1 MICFSF
7 IDLFAISGG
16 FLPIASAFNIQT
28 SSYYATSRHQIYT
41 PINRNIYIKQQIY
54 YTPLLSSSLPT
65 PIEPQEQTLEDY
77 LPPEHPLH
85 EVLKATSDA
94 CIPKPLEKVEGSSKP
109 TEFRYEW
116 GTWCSKDKLDT
127 VSKLLSEI
135 RLITGAYEDLMD
147 RKGEIVEQSIATLD
161 GNNNDEEVD
170 KSGVKEIGRRIR
182 ISTSKF
188 YDVILY
194 ILPKGARC
202 EFYVHMMCA
211 ICLIIKM
218 CNGTHKI
225 KRSDMI
231 YVIKCVRVICTK
243 CIIY

>member
-7 IDLFAISGG
+7 IDVFAISGG
-16 FLPIASAFNIQT
+16 ILPLTSAFNTQT
-28 SSYYATSRHQIYT
+28 SSYATFRQQIYT
-41 PINRNIYIKQQIY
+41 PTNINIYNRQQIY

-77 LPPEHPLH
+77 LPPTHPLH

-147 RKGEIVEQSIATLD
+147 SKEEIVEQSIATLD
-161 GNNNDEEVD
+161 GNEEEEVD

-182 ISTSKF
+182 LSTSKF

-202 EFYVHMMCA
+202 EFMCAYDVCILFDYKSVHM
-211 ICLIIKM
+211 
-218 CNGTHKI
+218 
-225 KRSDMI
+225 
-231 YVIKCVRVICTK
+231 ICT
-243 CIIY
+243 

>member
-1 MICFSF
+1 MICC
-7 IDLFAISGG
+7 ISLGALSG
-16 FLPIASAFNIQT
+16 FLPIASAFNTQT
-28 SSYYATSRHQIYT
+28 SSSRQQIYNPT
-41 PINRNIYIKQQIY
+41 NRNIYSRQRIHS
-54 YTPLLSSSLPT
+54 PLLSSSLPI
-65 PIEPQEQTLEDY
+65 PIEPQEQTLGNY
-77 LPPEHPLH
+77 LPTTHPLH
-85 EVLKATSDA
+85 EVLIATSDA
-94 CIPKPLEKVEGSSKP
+94 CIPKPLEKIEGSSKP

-147 RKGEIVEQSIATLD
+147 GKEKEIVDEQSIATTLD
-161 GNNNDEEVD
+161 GDNNEEEVD

-202 EFYVHMMCA
+202 KLYVHIMMCA
-211 ICLIIKM
+211 FCLIIKM
-218 CNGTHKI
+218 CI
-225 KRSDMI
+225 
-231 YVIKCVRVICTK
+231 
-243 CIIY
+243 

>member
-1 MICFSF
+1 MICFSL
-7 IDLFAISGG
+7 IDVFAISGG

-28 SSYYATSRHQIYT
+28 SSYATFRQQHIYT
-41 PINRNIYIKQQIY
+41 PTNINNIYNRQQI

-65 PIEPQEQTLEDY
+65 PIEPQEQTLDNY
-77 LPPEHPLH
+77 LPPTHPLH
-85 EVLKATSDA
+85 EVLIATSDA

-147 RKGEIVEQSIATLD
+147 GKEEIVEQSIATTHD
-161 GNNNDEEVD
+161 GNNNDKEVD

-182 ISTSKF
+182 LSTSKF
-188 YDVILY
+188 YDIILY

-202 EFYVHMMCA
+202 EFMCA
-211 ICLIIKM
+211 Y
-218 CNGTHKI
+218 
-225 KRSDMI
+225 D
-231 YVIKCVRVICTK
+231 V
-243 CIIY
+243 CI

>member
-7 IDLFAISGG
+7 IDLFAI
-16 FLPIASAFNIQT
+16 LPIASAFNIQT
-28 SSYYATSRHQIYT
+28 SSYTIRQQIYT
-41 PINRNIYIKQQIY
+41 HTNRNIYYNRQQI

-77 LPPEHPLH
+77 LPPTHPLH
-85 EVLKATSDA
+85 DVLIATSDA

-127 VSKLLSEI
+127 LSKLLSEI

-147 RKGEIVEQSIATLD
+147 SKEVEIVEQSIAKLD
-161 GNNNDEEVD
+161 GNSDEEVD

-182 ISTSKF
+182 LSTSKF

-202 EFYVHMMCA
+202 EFMCAMFDYKNVHMICA
-211 ICLIIKM
+211 QFLQDINISLPYY
-218 CNGTHKI
+218 NT
-225 KRSDMI
+225 
-231 YVIKCVRVICTK
+231 
-243 CIIY
+243 

>member
-7 IDLFAISGG
+7 IDLFAI
-16 FLPIASAFNIQT
+16 LPLASAFNFNIQT
-28 SSYYATSRHQIYT
+28 SSYYATFRQQIYSPT
-41 PINRNIYIKQQIY
+41 DRNIYNNRQQI

-65 PIEPQEQTLEDY
+65 PIEPQEQTLQDY
-77 LPPEHPLH
+77 LPPTHPLH
-85 EVLKATSDA
+85 DVLIATSDA

-147 RKGEIVEQSIATLD
+147 GKGEVVEQQIATLD
-161 GNNNDEEVD
+161 GNNDEEVD

-182 ISTSKF
+182 LSSSKF

-202 EFYVHMMCA
+202 EFMCA
-211 ICLIIKM
+211 
-218 CNGTHKI
+218 
-225 KRSDMI
+225 
-231 YVIKCVRVICTK
+231 
-243 CIIY
+243 

>member
-7 IDLFAISGG
+7 IDLFAI
-16 FLPIASAFNIQT
+16 LPIASAFNIQT
-28 SSYYATSRHQIYT
+28 SSYATFRQQIYT
-41 PINRNIYIKQQIY
+41 PTNRNIYNRRQI
-54 YTPLLSSSLPT
+54 YTPLLYSSLPA
-65 PIEPQEQTLEDY
+65 PVEPQEQTLEDY
-77 LPPEHPLH
+77 LPPTHPLH
-85 EVLKATSDA
+85 DVLIATSDA

-147 RKGEIVEQSIATLD
+147 GKEEIVDDQSIATLD
-161 GNNNDEEVD
+161 GNNEEEVD
-170 KSGVKEIGRRIR
+170 KSGVKEIGRRIQL
-182 ISTSKF
+182 STSKF

-202 EFYVHMMCA
+202 ELYVS
-211 ICLIIKM
+211 ICVHISLIIKM
-218 CNGTHKI
+218 CI
-225 KRSDMI
+225 
-231 YVIKCVRVICTK
+231 
-243 CIIY
+243 